1 MSPGVGGE
9 PNMSSGMPSESPSP
23 GPVLAGLSFNDTVKG
38 AASLTA
44 RVALYPSLLY
54 NLARSQLQDNW
65 HWFDKVTEVSRRTVE
80 ASFTLS
86 GNQLLRMVTA
96 RTACFPLDLAE
107 QHSRV

>member
-1 MSPGVGGE
+1 MEDGRVSPGVGRE
-9 PNMSSGMPSESPSP
+9 LNMSSGMPSESQSP

-65 HWFDKVTEVSRRTVE
+65 HWFDKVTEVRICSVKT
-80 ASFTLS
+80 
-86 GNQLLRMVTA
+86 
-96 RTACFPLDLAE
+96 
-107 QHSRV
+107 

>member
-1 MSPGVGGE
+1 MHLAKKKKQIHLAAISSGMEDGRASPALGRE
-9 PNMSSGMPSESPSP
+9 EDESSGMPSDSLSP

-65 HWFDKVTEVSRRTVE
+65 HWFDKVTEVSK
-80 ASFTLS
+80 
-86 GNQLLRMVTA
+86 
-96 RTACFPLDLAE
+96 
-107 QHSRV
+107 

>member
-1 MSPGVGGE
+1 MEDGRASPVLGRE
-9 PNMSSGMPSESPSP
+9 EAESSGMPSDSLSP

-65 HWFDKVTEVSRRTVE
+65 HWFDKVTEVRR
-80 ASFTLS
+80 
-86 GNQLLRMVTA
+86 
-96 RTACFPLDLAE
+96 
-107 QHSRV
+107 

>member
-1 MSPGVGGE
+1 MEDGRASPALDREEVE
-9 PNMSSGMPSESPSP
+9 CSGMPSDSLSP

-65 HWFDKVTEVSRRTVE
+65 HWFDKVT
-80 ASFTLS
+80 
-86 GNQLLRMVTA
+86 QVTK
-96 RTACFPLDLAE
+96 
-107 QHSRV
+107 